1 MTGANGTCSVF
12 DGTLMRAT
20 YDSPLG
26 GITMTA
32 DDRGLVGLWFDH
44 QRYFAD
50 VLNRFNI
57 HVETLAIAPNDGH
70 HAIDASLAWL
80 DEYFAGRIPDIRVP
94 LHQIGTPFR
103 LEVWRL
109 LQEIP
114 YGSTVTY
121 GDLARKMEERRGDG
135 HRVSA
140 RAVGGAVG
148 HNPISIIVPC
158 HRVVGVGGSLTG
170 YAGGLA
176 TKTAL
181 LEIEGFDMRQQS
193 LEVVLEIAER

>member
-1 MTGANGTCSVF
+1 MEHGAHRVF

-20 YDSPLG
+20 YVSPLG
-26 GITMTA
+26 GITMVA
-32 DDRGLVGLWFDH
+32 DDRGLVGLWLDH

-50 VLNRFNI
+50 MLRSSGMDA
-57 HVETLAIAPNDGH
+57 ETLPVASGDDHQAIGA
-70 HAIDASLAWL
+70 ASAWL
-80 DEYFAGRIPDIRVP
+80 DEYFAGRNPNVRVP
-94 LHQIGTPFR
+94 LHQVGTPFR

-114 YGSTVTY
+114 YGRTVTY
-121 GDLARKMEERRGDG
+121 GDLARELETQHGDG
-135 HRVSA
+135 RRVSA

-158 HRVVGVGGSLTG
+158 HRVVGADGSLTG
-170 YAGGLA
+170 YAGGID

-181 LEIEGFDMRQQS
+181 LKLEGVNVHN
-193 LEVVLEIAER
+193 LAIGKP